1 MAKFALTNV
10 RFFAGGADLT
20 ANSNKAEMSFE
31 VEDKDATAFSTS
43 ATLGTWH
50 ESLGGITSAQVNGSG
65 QWDASAGTLAAPIL
79 PDDASFAF
87 IGTAGQ
93 AVTICPLTASAG
105 AVCYVG
111 GFLRQNY
118 TLGGSVGDVA
128 PWMGT
133 WQGGTVMGRGFVTV
147 PPAAYTATGVGT
159 GIQLPAMAASD
170 VMTATLHVITATGT
184 TPAVS
189 GIVQSAAA
197 NTFVSPT
204 TRATF
209 SSMNAQGGQVVKFT
223 GSVVTDT
230 WWRLS
235 YTITGTTPS
244 IVFASGIGL
253 S

>member
-20 ANSNKAEMSFE
+20 ANSNKAELQFE

-50 ESLGGITSAQVNGSG
+50 ESLGGISSAQVNGSG
-65 QWDASAGTLAAPIL
+65 QWDASVGTLAAPIL
-79 PDDASFAF
+79 PDDASFSF
-87 IGTAGQ
+87 VGTAGQ
-93 AVTICPLTASAG
+93 AVTVCPQTASAG
-105 AVCYVG
+105 ALAYVG

-118 TLGGSVGDVA
+118 TVGGSVGDVA
-128 PWMGT
+128 PWTGT
-133 WQGGTVMGRGFVTV
+133 WQGGTVMGRGYVTV
-147 PPAAYTATGVGT
+147 PPAAYTATGLGT
-159 GIQLPAMAASD
+159 GFQLPALAATD
-170 VMTATLHVITATGT
+170 VVTATLHVLSATGT

-189 GIVQSAAA
+189 GVIQSAAA
-197 NTFVSPT
+197 NTFASPT

-209 SSMNAQGGQVVKFT
+209 TSMSAQGGQVVRFT

-244 IVFASGIGL
+244 IVFLSAIGAS
-253 S
+253 